1 MLDFYRS
8 VWYNGGIGCDFF
20 GMYLKNMKG
29 VKDLNQSFFMT
40 SMMYIMMLMLDMMSS
55 MLGLDAAEMQRIEV
69 KE

>member
-8 VWYNGGIGCDFF
+8 VWYNGGIGCVFF
-20 GMYLKNMKG
+20 GMYLKKLKG
-29 VKDLNQSFFMT
+29 VKKLDQNFFMT

-55 MLGLDAAEMQRIEV
+55 MLGFNTAEMQRIEV